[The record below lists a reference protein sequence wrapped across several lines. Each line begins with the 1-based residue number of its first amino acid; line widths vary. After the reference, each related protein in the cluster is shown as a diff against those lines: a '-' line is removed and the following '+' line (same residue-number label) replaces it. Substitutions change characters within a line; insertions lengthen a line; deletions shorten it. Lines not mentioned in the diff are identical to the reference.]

1 MKINFPML
9 ICGVAIV
16 IAAVVYFYFAETLP
30 LASGHKYA
38 GFIIVLLGSA
48 LIRNAATRSKDT
60 TEKPIDS
67 VGQ

>member
-9 ICGVAIV
+9 LCGVAIV

-38 GFIIVLLGSA
+38 GFIIVLLGSVI
-48 LIRNAATRSKDT
+48 IRNAATRTKDKI
-60 TEKPIDS
+60 EKPIDP
-67 VGQ
+67 VDQ